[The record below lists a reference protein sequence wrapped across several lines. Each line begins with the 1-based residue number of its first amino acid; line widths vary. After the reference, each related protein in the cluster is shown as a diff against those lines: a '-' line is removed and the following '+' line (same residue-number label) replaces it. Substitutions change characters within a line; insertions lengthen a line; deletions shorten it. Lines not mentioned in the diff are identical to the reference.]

1 LFKYIGVPFPLG
13 MPELVSRIKLAL
25 ALCVLVVLGLL
36 AGTAG
41 AERSQDGNLIVTL
54 NGGITP
60 RKLPRHRPAPV
71 AVHLAGRVLTA
82 DRSAL
87 PRVNW
92 IRLELAW
99 RGVLDT
105 HGLPVCPQV
114 RLMNATTEQA
124 LKRCREAQVG
134 SGGIFAQIFVPN
146 QSPFDVHGELVA
158 FNGRTKAGQP
168 AVLVHAY
175 STRPPVSFVIP
186 FSVHHKNGS
195 FRTVLITTIRRSV
208 GPWPHVAN
216 FDISVSRSFSHDG
229 RPRSYLSASCPIPKG
244 FTAGF
249 LSFARATYTFEGGN
263 QITTESVRSCRAR
276 PY

>member
-1 LFKYIGVPFPLG
+1 MLSSGGGWNLRLIRGF
-13 MPELVSRIKLAL
+13 LAL
-25 ALCVLVVLGLL
+25 AFLVSL
-36 AGTAG
+36 ALQGGHAA
-41 AERSQDGNLIVTL
+41 AERAQDGNLIVTL

-82 DRSAL
+82 DHSAL

-99 RGVLDT
+99 RGMLDT
-105 HGLPVCPQV
+105 HGLPICPQI
-114 RLMNATTEQA
+114 RLQNTDTRQA
-124 LKRCREAQVG
+124 LERCGEAQVG
-134 SGGIFAQIFVPN
+134 RGGIFAQVFLPD
-146 QSPFDVHGELVA
+146 QPPFDVHGDLAA
-158 FNGRTKAGQP
+158 FNGRTKAGRP

-175 STRPPVSFVIP
+175 SSHPPVSFVIP
-186 FSVHHKNGS
+186 FSVHHKSGS

-216 FDISVSRSFSHDG
+216 FDISVSRSFNHNG
-229 RPRSYLSASCPIPKG
+229 LRRSYLSASCPVPKG

-249 LSFARATYTFEGGN
+249 LSFARATYTFEGGS
-263 QITTESVRSCRAR
+263 QLTTESVRSCRAR
-276 PY
+276 

>member
-1 LFKYIGVPFPLG
+1 
-13 MPELVSRIKLAL
+13 MPELISRIKFALVLCAL
-25 ALCVLVVLGLL
+25 AVLALL

-41 AERSQDGNLIVTL
+41 AERVQGGNLIVTL

-71 AVHLAGRVLTA
+71 AVHLAGRVLTT

-114 RLMNATTEQA
+114 RLLNANTEQA
-124 LKRCREAQVG
+124 LERCGDAQVG
-134 SGGIFAQIFVPN
+134 RGGIFDQIFVPN
-146 QSPFDVHGELVA
+146 QPPFDVHGELVA
-158 FNGRTKAGQP
+158 FNGRTKADRP

-186 FSVHHKNGS
+186 FSVHHKSGS

-216 FDISVSRSFSHDG
+216 FDISVSRSFSHNG
-229 RPRSYLSASCPIPKG
+229 ERRSYLSASCPVPKG

-249 LSFARATYTFEGGN
+249 LSFARATYSFAGGEEL
-263 QITTESVRSCRAR
+263 TTQAVRSCRAR
-276 PY
+276 